1 MLAHKACVACG
12 IDRYC
17 SIGFAK
23 AVANDATFFICG
35 KIYPGRIETSMKKLV
50 RFLTRWS
57 WLLILCLIVGVVGGR
72 VLRTALLPTYQA
84 TTIVQLNAQ
93 ARATTIVQSVDA
105 YAAQVTS
112 DSLLNP
118 LLQKYPN
125 LDRQTFISRQLLV
138 TPNHL
143 QQNILI
149 QVTLPDPKT
158 AASVANTL
166 AESFVEQQNGYIR
179 AQYDKQVKL
188 LSTEITSEQNII
200 AGLNQKIVQLAQNS
214 TNNPSN
220 TLVIQQ
226 LNSQVSQQNNLLTQ
240 YTSARQNLIDQE
252 TLYSN
257 PLSITQLATP
267 PSKPSTII
275 GLIPLDL
282 LVPVVA
288 LLAALALSNFLEQRA
303 GRIDGTYTLHQI
315 TALPV
320 LGSLRWTKPAPQDI
334 PLPALCE
341 SNTPFAEDCRVMM
354 ADVLFHAQAENAHVL
369 AVTALRGKAGSSVVA
384 AQLAALL
391 AQSKRY
397 VLLIDANL
405 YEPSLY
411 KRLGISRNYGLA
423 EMLQEVR
430 AFKVNAP
437 VHVHSSSSQGRFDN
451 VERRMP
457 SLDNYIIHTTIQNLD
472 VLLAGKPAMNPSS
485 LLSMPELGQLLK
497 WASSHEDHFIVIDCP
512 ALIHA
517 EAHILG
523 SLSDQ
528 TFLVV
533 DATKDRLKQ
542 VANAKEDVLNT
553 GMKLSGLIVNKSGR
567 WI

>member
-1 MLAHKACVACG
+1 
-12 IDRYC
+12 
-17 SIGFAK
+17 
-23 AVANDATFFICG
+23 
-35 KIYPGRIETSMKKLV
+35 
-50 RFLTRWS
+50 
-57 WLLILCLIVGVVGGR
+57 
-72 VLRTALLPTYQA
+72 
-84 TTIVQLNAQ
+84 
-93 ARATTIVQSVDA
+93 
-105 YAAQVTS
+105 
-112 DSLLNP
+112 
-118 LLQKYPN
+118 
-125 LDRQTFISRQLLV
+125 
-138 TPNHL
+138 
-143 QQNILI
+143 
-149 QVTLPDPKT
+149 
-158 AASVANTL
+158 
-166 AESFVEQQNGYIR
+166 
-179 AQYDKQVKL
+179 
-188 LSTEITSEQNII
+188 
-200 AGLNQKIVQLAQNS
+200 
-214 TNNPSN
+214 
-220 TLVIQQ
+220 
-226 LNSQVSQQNNLLTQ
+226 
-240 YTSARQNLIDQE
+240 
-252 TLYSN
+252 
-257 PLSITQLATP
+257 
-267 PSKPSTII
+267 
-275 GLIPLDL
+275 
-282 LVPVVA
+282 
-288 LLAALALSNFLEQRA
+288 
-303 GRIDGTYTLHQI
+303 
-315 TALPV
+315 
-320 LGSLRWTKPAPQDI
+320 
-334 PLPALCE
+334 
-341 SNTPFAEDCRVMM
+341 MM

-437 VHVHSSSSQGRFDN
+437 VHVHSSSSQGRSDN

-457 SLDNYIIHTTIQNLD
+457 SLDNYILHTTIQNLD

>member
-125 LDRQTFISRQLLV
+125 LDPQ
-138 TPNHL
+138 
-143 QQNILI
+143 
-149 QVTLPDPKT
+149 T

-320 LGSLRWTKPAPQDI
+320 LGSLRWTKPTPQDI
-334 PLPALCE
+334 PLPALCD

-411 KRLGISRNYGLA
+411 KRLGISRNY
-423 EMLQEVR
+423 
-430 AFKVNAP
+430 
-437 VHVHSSSSQGRFDN
+437 
-451 VERRMP
+451 
-457 SLDNYIIHTTIQNLD
+457 
-472 VLLAGKPAMNPSS
+472 
-485 LLSMPELGQLLK
+485 
-497 WASSHEDHFIVIDCP
+497 
-512 ALIHA
+512 
-517 EAHILG
+517 
-523 SLSDQ
+523 
-528 TFLVV
+528 
-533 DATKDRLKQ
+533 
-542 VANAKEDVLNT
+542 
-553 GMKLSGLIVNKSGR
+553 
-567 WI
+567 

>member
-1 MLAHKACVACG
+1 
-12 IDRYC
+12 
-17 SIGFAK
+17 
-23 AVANDATFFICG
+23 
-35 KIYPGRIETSMKKLV
+35 MKKLV

-437 VHVHSSSSQGRFDN
+437 VHVHSSSSQGRSDN

-457 SLDNYIIHTTIQNLD
+457 SLDNYILHTTIQNLD